1 MQRLELAFH
10 RSLARNDP
18 LQMSLLGATRRGDPG
33 TEPTPETTAPR
44 VGRRYVE
51 SDHAA
56 RRRLTFARVET
67 LDDFRRTTTISGQ
80 LNSSPPSG
88 CSPELRRQE
97 RDRMTDTA
105 A

>member
-10 RSLARNDP
+10 RSVAHDDRLK
-18 LQMSLLGATRRGDPG
+18 MSLLGAIRRGDPG

-56 RRRLTFARVET
+56 RRRSAR
-67 LDDFRRTTTISGQ
+67 RRPAG
-80 LNSSPPSG
+80 
-88 CSPELRRQE
+88 E
-97 RDRMTDTA
+97 RDRMTDA
-105 A
+105 AA